1 MSSPTRS
8 RERPLYPLVSVDIA
22 VFSVHEE
29 ALQVLL
35 VRRAQEPEAGRWAL
49 PGAVLD
55 PSLDRDLE
63 AAARRALRNK
73 IRVDLRHLEQ
83 LGAFSGGDRDPR
95 GWSIAVSF
103 YALLPFDRVDAV
115 VGDRIEALEWVDAI
129 RPRHRL
135 AFDHRA
141 QLEAATRALRGKV
154 EHQALPL
161 HLLPDRFTLTELQ
174 RTCEAVLGRSLDKS
188 AFRRRLKAS
197 EDLLEVP
204 GEFETGRQRPA
215 QLYRARDQFVF

>member
-1 MSSPTRS
+1 MSSS
-8 RERPLYPLVSVDIA
+8 RLLYPLVSADVA
-22 VFSVHEE
+22 VFSVRDA

-35 VRRAQEPEAGRWAL
+35 VRRAREPAAGRWAL

-55 PSLDRDLE
+55 PDLDRDLE
-63 AAARRALRNK
+63 ATARRALRDK
-73 IRVDLRHLEQ
+73 IHVELPHLDQ
-83 LGAFSGGDRDPR
+83 LGAFSGRTRDPR

-103 YALLPFDRVDAV
+103 YALLPMDRVGAV
-115 VGDRIEALEWVDAI
+115 VGDRVEALEWVEAS
-129 RPRHRL
+129 RPGHRL

-141 QLEAATRALRGKV
+141 QLEAATRALRDRV
-154 EHQALPL
+154 EHRALPL

-188 AFRRRLKAS
+188 AFRRRLKTS
-197 EDLLEVP
+197 EDLLDVP

-215 QLYRARDQFVF
+215 QLYRARDPFVF